1 MRVEV
6 ECAGLTLN
14 LFLIFFI
21 LSIWNLEFGKGESD
35 LHWCGGYLGYRG
47 YWLPCC
53 KIAKEIPYLWCHG
66 EFGCGVPTI
75 LVIIRCKWK
84 FQQTFDVIKVAF
96 SNPKKLADNDV
107 WVPEVVLISSLNIE
121 QSMFKLAMKSN
132 ACVVM
137 AKTID
142 VNPL

>member
-1 MRVEV
+1 
-6 ECAGLTLN
+6 
-14 LFLIFFI
+14 
-21 LSIWNLEFGKGESD
+21 
-35 LHWCGGYLGYRG
+35 
-47 YWLPCC
+47 
-53 KIAKEIPYLWCHG
+53 
-66 EFGCGVPTI
+66 
-75 LVIIRCKWK
+75 
-84 FQQTFDVIKVAF
+84 VIKVAF